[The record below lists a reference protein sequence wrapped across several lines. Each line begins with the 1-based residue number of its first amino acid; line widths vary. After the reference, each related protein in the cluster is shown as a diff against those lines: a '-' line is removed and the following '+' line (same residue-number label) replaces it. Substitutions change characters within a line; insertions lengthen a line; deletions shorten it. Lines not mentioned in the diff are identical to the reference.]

1 MSTRRKINAL
11 RPYSV
16 VLAVAVCAPMGG
28 LHAQEVAPMVT
39 DRPDQTESSS
49 TVQPGSI
56 QIEGGW
62 TFSETSDGLVTLE
75 GHSIPQLLLRIG
87 AAPNVEIR
95 LGFAGWQREEV
106 SSQQLQSVS
115 ASGLGDLDVGF
126 KYRFAQ
132 GGPDGFS
139 AAVMGTITL
148 PTGEQ
153 GFTSD
158 RVDPALRISAEKD
171 LSEKLGLG
179 LNIGALLSTEEDD
192 LGLKD
197 SEADLLYTAVLG
209 FSLTERIVA
218 YAESFGFVGVSG
230 GRADRHLLDGGFT
243 FSVSTALQLDVNG
256 GFGLNAA
263 ADDWFVGAGISARFP
278 R

>member
-1 MSTRRKINAL
+1 MSTRRKISAL
-11 RPYSV
+11 RSYSI
-16 VLAVAVCAPMGG
+16 VLAVAVGAPMGG

-62 TFSETSDGLVTLE
+62 TFSEMSDGLVRLR
-75 GHSIPQLLLRIG
+75 GHSIPELLLRIG

-106 SSQQLQSVS
+106 SSQLQSMS
-115 ASGLGDLDVGF
+115 ASGVGDLDVGF

-132 GGPDGFS
+132 GGADGVS

-148 PTGEQ
+148 PTGGQ

-158 RVDPALRISAEKD
+158 RVEPTLRFSAEKD

-179 LNIGALLSTEEDD
+179 LNMGASVSTEEDA

-197 SEADLLYTAVLG
+197 SEVDLLYTAVLG
-209 FSLTERIVA
+209 FSLTERIGAFV
-218 YAESFGFVGVSG
+218 ESFGFVGASG
-230 GRADRHLLDGGFT
+230 ERDDRHLLDGGFT
-243 FSVSTALQLDVNG
+243 FSVSPAFQLDVNG

-263 ADDWFVGAGISARFP
+263 SDDWFVGAGISARFP

>member
-11 RPYSV
+11 RPYPV

-62 TFSETSDGLVTLE
+62 TFSEMSDGLVTLR

-95 LGFAGWQREEV
+95 LGFAGWQREEE
-106 SSQQLQSVS
+106 SSQLQSVS
-115 ASGLGDLDVGF
+115 ASGVGDLDVGL

-158 RVDPALRISAEKD
+158 RVDPTLRISAERD

-179 LNIGALLSTEEDD
+179 LNIGASFSTEEDD
-192 LGLKD
+192 LGVKD
-197 SEADLLYTAVLG
+197 SEVDLLYTAVLG
-209 FSLTERIVA
+209 FSLTERIGA
-218 YAESFGFVGVSG
+218 FAESFGFVGASG
-230 GRADRHLLDGGFT
+230 ERDDRHLLDGGFT
-243 FSVSTALQLDVNG
+243 FSVSTALQLDVSG

-263 ADDWFVGAGISARFP
+263 SDDWFVGAGISARFP